1 MKRIVVPTA
10 TLAVIIAVF
19 LIFFPPRKLHEPQP
33 APEATFAPPPPEP
46 PAVHYPIAE
55 PKPEPTVTAPP
66 TVEAPPP
73 ALPTLE
79 EADDAMRYLV
89 VLLGKR
95 ESLAKLFIFDHFIQ
109 RFVVTV
115 DNLPNKDLPR
125 KQLPLKGA
133 EGRFMIQK
141 TVAGDIIAP
150 TNAKR
155 YTPFVELAEA
165 LDSRR
170 LVDFY
175 VRLYPLFQ
183 EAYDN
188 LGKPKAYFNDRLIEV
203 IDHLLETP
211 EPPTPPLLE
220 RPSVLYKY
228 ADADLEARSAGQKIL
243 LRIGSD
249 NTARLKAKLRELR
262 AELISRSPGV
272 KPEQQP

>member
-1 MKRIVVPTA
+1 M
-10 TLAVIIAVF
+10 LYEVI
-19 LIFFPPRKLHEPQP
+19 
-33 APEATFAPPPPEP
+33 T
-46 PAVHYPIAE
+46 
-55 PKPEPTVTAPP
+55 
-66 TVEAPPP
+66 PP

-211 EPPTPPLLE
+211 
-220 RPSVLYKY
+220 
-228 ADADLEARSAGQKIL
+228 
-243 LRIGSD
+243 
-249 NTARLKAKLRELR
+249 
-262 AELISRSPGV
+262 
-272 KPEQQP
+272 